1 MAYEID
7 AYGGPGPVTY
17 VYEIQNTKEKRRQL
31 RSNRGRAR
39 AMRAPGYPQSC
50 MLTDTAVDDLAAK
63 LGLDPMQVRLKNL
76 PANDADAAQKAPTS
90 YRAIRQSIYEKEI
103 EIAAKLA

>member
-17 VYEIQNTKEKRRQL
+17 VYEIQNTKEKRTQL
-31 RSNRGRAR
+31 RLNRGQARAR
-39 AMRAPGYPQSC
+39 RAPGHPQSC

-63 LGLDPMQVRLKNL
+63 LGLDPMQGRLQNL
-76 PANDADAAQKAPTS
+76 PANDSDADQNPPS
-90 YRAIRQSIYEKEI
+90 SHRADSRSIYGT
-103 EIAAKLA
+103 